1 MTYFTDLHMHSTIS
15 DGQYHPAELVRLAKQ
30 KGIQVMA
37 ITDHDA
43 IDGFDEAR
51 VAGEKYG
58 VTVLPGIEMS
68 AAEYPTFHILG
79 YCFDTKDKTL
89 NERFSNLKVRR
100 QERKFRIMAYLRA
113 EGVDFPISEVDELV
127 SEEGTVGRPHFA
139 RVMLRRGICQ
149 TWKEAF
155 DTYLD
160 TEEFHRAVDFDKPK
174 GRECIEWIKNAGGIV
189 SLAHPY
195 QTVADTDELDAL
207 VRQMKDWGLDAIEC
221 WHFGHTKEMTAQY
234 LALAKKYG
242 LHATGGS
249 DFHGEK
255 IKPNIQLANLKLDLA
270 WLLEKG

>member
-1 MTYFTDLHMHSTIS
+1 MTYFTDLHMHSTVS
-15 DGQYHPAELVRLAKQ
+15 DGQYYPAELVRLAKQ

-43 IDGFDEAR
+43 IAGFDEAR
-51 VAGEKYG
+51 LAGEKYG

-68 AAEYPTFHILG
+68 AAEYSTFHILG

-89 NERFSNLKVRR
+89 NERFSGLKACR
-100 QERKFRIMAYLRA
+100 QERELRIMDFLRA
-113 EGVDFPISEVDELV
+113 KGVDFPVSEVDELV
-127 SEEGTVGRPHFA
+127 SEGGTVGRPHFA
-139 RVMLRRGICQ
+139 RVMLRRGICR
-149 TWKEAF
+149 TWKEVF

-160 TEEFHRAVDFDKPK
+160 TEEFHKAVDFDKPK
-174 GRECIEWIKNAGGIV
+174 GRECVEWIKNAGGIV

-195 QTVADTDELDAL
+195 QTAINIDGLDAL

-234 LALAKKYG
+234 LELAKKYG

-255 IKPNIQLANLKLDLA
+255 IKPNIQLANLKLDLD
-270 WLLEKG
+270 WLLERD